1 MPTTDRSK
9 YSSFGGGW
17 GVMTNVTNGNVCS
30 PLEPDLARL
39 EPRCRHFLFTSIGQ
53 GLSYSSTHVPEAFEG
68 DEARMGS

>member
-39 EPRCRHFLFTSIGQ
+39 ADISFLLPLDKACRIHP
-53 GLSYSSTHVPEAFEG
+53 HVPELFEG
-68 DEARMGS
+68 DKARMGS